1 MRVVLARASEGHA
14 SLALRVDGLCIG
26 PAAGSETGEAPV
38 HNFLEFLHEMR
49 HHWSTLALIITWV
62 GVAVV
67 YVKRRAAWMRKQ
79 FLNQVNFSLNYI
91 TGDTLAM
98 RTLVENKAPDVWLN
112 EYGVNKVFA
121 AAGKTTVENP
131 FIVLEDQTDQ
141 DFINRAV
148 LNVLSEKFADA
159 FLSAALGMPVK
170 HASFCFAITCE
181 RYSEIRTLKLR
192 VLIMEEKVLTNLF
205 GPDAGAEKLKITLQV
220 YKSRMQTLKA
230 MYAMYMRDK
239 GSDRKALGYMEMGI
253 PTDAERGTPS
263 VEVAAAE

>member
-1 MRVVLARASEGHA
+1 MRQYWRE
-14 SLALRVDGLCIG
+14 
-26 PAAGSETGEAPV
+26 
-38 HNFLEFLHEMR
+38 
-49 HHWSTLALIITWV
+49 LALILTWA
-62 GVAVV
+62 GVVIV
-67 YVKRRAAWMRKQ
+67 YIKRRAAWMRKQ
-79 FLNQVNFSLNYI
+79 FLNQVNFSLNYV

-98 RTLVENKAPDVWLN
+98 RTLVEHKAQDVWLN

-159 FLSAALGMPVK
+159 FLGAALGMPVR
-170 HASFCFAITCE
+170 HAGFCFAITCE

-192 VLIMEEKVLTNLF
+192 VLIMEEAVLVNLF
-205 GPDAGAEKLKITLQV
+205 GPDAGADKLKIVAQV

-239 GSDRKALGYMEMGI
+239 GSDKKALGYMEIGI
-253 PTDAERGTPS
+253 LTDAERGTPS
-263 VEVAAAE
+263 VQLTGAE